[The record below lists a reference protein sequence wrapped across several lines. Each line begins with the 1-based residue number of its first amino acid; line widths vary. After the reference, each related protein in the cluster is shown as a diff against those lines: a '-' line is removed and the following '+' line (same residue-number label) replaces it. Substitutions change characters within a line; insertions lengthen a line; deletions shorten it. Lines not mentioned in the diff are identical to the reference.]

1 MSWDIE
7 YFRGKHCGTCAN
19 KGCDRSDKE
28 VDGCMSDEMIR
39 KADLAFMMGENE

>member
-19 KGCDRSDKE
+19 KQCNHSDNQ
-28 VDGCMSDEMIR
+28 VDACISDEMIR
-39 KADLAFMMGENE
+39 QADELFMMGETS